1 MAKFKGFLRLFLPI
15 AFASTAI
22 SGLIYIS
29 VQQVLRQSANDPQIQ
44 IARDLAE
51 NLQNGKTAQE
61 IIGQVQVDLS
71 KSLATFIIIFDD
83 VGKPIASQAVLDGR
97 IPTPPAGVFTYTK
110 QNKQDR
116 ITWEP
121 KPNIREAA
129 VLVRFEGSNP
139 GFILVG
145 RSLSEVE
152 KRISALEMQVKVGL
166 AVALLAPLVIL
177 IIIGSV

>member
-15 AFASTAI
+15 AFVSTAA

-29 VQQVLRQSANDPQIQ
+29 VQQVLRQAANDPQIQ
-44 IARDLAE
+44 IAKDLALA
-51 NLQNGKTAQE
+51 LQNGKTAQE
-61 IIGQVQVDLS
+61 IIGQTQVELN

-83 VGKPIASQAVLDGR
+83 NGKPIASQAVLDGR
-97 IPTPPAGVFTYTK
+97 IPTPPKGVFEYTK
-110 QNKQDR
+110 IHKEDR

-121 KPNIREAA
+121 KANVRIASIIE
-129 VLVRFEGSNP
+129 RFEGSNP

-145 RSLSEVE
+145 RSLAEVE
-152 KRISALEMQVKVGL
+152 KRVSTLGMQVKLGL
-166 AVALLAPLVIL
+166 AAALLGSLVIL